1 MDDLNGLAEAMA
13 DRFYKE
19 RDKEL
24 LERLKQEIEASDARS
39 ALASTAG
46 IEDEAA
52 LEALVQGGISAD
64 TMASVALIPLV
75 AVAWVDREMETKER
89 EAILKSAADAGI
101 ETGSASYRLLESWLQ
116 QRPDDQLLVAW
127 TAYIGG
133 LKKGPLD
140 SAALEQL
147 KTSILSRATKVAAS
161 AGGYLGLGNRISA
174 TEEAL
179 LAQLETAFA

>member
-1 MDDLNGLAEAMA
+1 MDDLNGLADAMA

-24 LERLKQEIEASDARS
+24 LEKLKQEIGADDARS

-46 IEDEAA
+46 IEDAAA
-52 LEALVQGGISAD
+52 LDALVQSGISAD
-64 TMASVALIPLV
+64 TIASVALIPLV
-75 AVAWVDREMETKER
+75 AVAWADREMEAKER

-101 ETGSASYRLLESWLQ
+101 ETGSASYRLLEAWLE
-116 QRPDDQLLVAW
+116 QRPDDQLLEAW

-133 LKKGPLD
+133 LKKGSLD
-140 SAALEQL
+140 RAALEQL
-147 KTSILSRATKVAAS
+147 EVSILSRATKVAAS
-161 AGGYLGLGNRISA
+161 AGGYLGLGNKISA

-179 LAQLETAFA
+179 LAKLKVAFA